1 MFAIFKKLAWFFKLR
16 WKAYAIAVSGLIACS
31 ILSAIIPLVIGNTV
45 DLMAQ
50 GALNW
55 SNLRN
60 NALILLI
67 IGVVMYVL
75 RYIWRTNLFTSS
87 TILES
92 LMRNRL
98 FDHFTKMDQ
107 HFYNR
112 YRTGDL
118 MAHATNDLNAIKF
131 VAGGGIL
138 TLTDSI
144 SITIVTLIS
153 MFFIIDWQLTLLT
166 IIPFP
171 LLFVVARYLGKMMNE
186 SFRGSLKSFSSMN
199 DRVQESVAG
208 MQVIKGFGEE
218 EDDYVEFTKATD
230 HVVESN
236 RKVNI
241 INSAY
246 TPSIEVIT
254 GLTSVLT
261 IFFGTYFI
269 SQGRITIGDLMA
281 YFSYLGNL
289 TWPLLAA
296 GRLMNT
302 MERGNVAYDRIEDLL
317 SQEAKVKTPENGIDQ
332 LPFEELNVN
341 IESFTYPDAT
351 TPALKNIHF
360 TLKDGQTLG
369 IVGKTGSG
377 KTTLFKLLLR
387 HFDVDQGE
395 IKYDGENLRE
405 IALPYL
411 RENVGYISQTNLLFS
426 TTVANNIRFGQPE
439 MDQRGVEHYA
449 ELASIHEDIL
459 EFTEGYETEVGERG
473 VSLSGGQKQRISIAR
488 TLAMKPDI
496 LYMDDAMSA
505 VDAKTEQQILT
516 NFKAERQG
524 GISLIATH
532 RMSSIMHA
540 DLIIVLDDGEI
551 TERGTH
557 ESLLAE
563 NGWYAN
569 MYNQQQL
576 EQKITEGSELDGTN

>member
-16 WKAYAIAVSGLIACS
+16 WKAYSIAVGGLVACS

-45 DLMAQ
+45 DLMAT
-50 GALNW
+50 GTLTW
-55 SNLRN
+55 VSLRN
-60 NALILLI
+60 NALILLV
-67 IGVVMYVL
+67 IGLVMYGL
-75 RYIWRTNLFTSS
+75 RYMWRSNLFTSS
-87 TILES
+87 TLLES

-107 HFYNR
+107 QFYNK

-131 VAGGGIL
+131 VAGGGII

-144 SITIVTLIS
+144 SITIVTLFS

-171 LLFVVARYLGKMMNE
+171 LLIFVSRYLGKMMNE
-186 SFRGSLKSFSSMN
+186 TFRGSLKAFSSMN

-218 EDDYVEFTKATD
+218 EDDYRDFTEATD
-230 HVVESN
+230 NVVESN
-236 RKVNI
+236 RKVNL

-246 TPSIEVIT
+246 TPTIEMIT

-261 IFFGTYFI
+261 IIFGAYFI
-269 SQGRITIGDLMA
+269 SQGRISIGDLMA

-302 MERGNVAYDRIEDLL
+302 MERGNVAYDRIDDLL
-317 SQEAKVKTPENGIDQ
+317 SQEAKVQTPVGGTDQ
-332 LPFEELNVN
+332 LPFKHLDVN
-341 IESFTYPDAT
+341 IESFTYPGASS
-351 TPALKNIHF
+351 PALKNIQF
-360 TLKDGQTLG
+360 KLEDGQTLG

-377 KTTLFKLLLR
+377 KTTLFNLLLR
-387 HFDVDQGE
+387 YFDVDQGE
-395 IKYDGENLRE
+395 IKYDGENVKDVDLT
-405 IALPYL
+405 YL
-411 RENVGYISQTNLLFS
+411 HDHVGYISQTNLLFS
-426 TTVANNIRFGQPE
+426 TSVRDNVSFGRPE
-439 MDQRGVEHYA
+439 MDQDGVEHYTK
-449 ELASIHEDIL
+449 LASIHDDIL
-459 EFTEGYETEVGERG
+459 EFTEGYDTEVGERG

-488 TLAMKPDI
+488 TLAMEPDI

-505 VDAKTEQQILT
+505 VDAKTEQTILT

-524 GISLIATH
+524 GISLIVTH
-532 RMSSIMHA
+532 RISSIMHA
-540 DLIIVLDDGEI
+540 DLIIVLEDGQI
-551 TERGTH
+551 SERGNH

-576 EQKITEGSELDGTN
+576 EQKITEGGELDGTI